1 MQRRRLLTL
10 GALGALSPMYLP
22 GAAFAQSARGVTP
35 TEILIGTIQD
45 LSGPIVSIGKPLISG
60 MTMRV
65 DQINAAGGINGRK
78 LKLLVEDCGYDPKRA
93 VLAVQKLVGSD
104 NVFAMVGTLGT
115 AIALATAPLAVDKG
129 VPNLFPIS
137 AHSGNFEPY
146 NRLKFAILTPF
157 EAGIHAGLAEMIKR
171 NKYKRVAI
179 LYQDD
184 ELGQDIL
191 RATEA
196 LLKEQNLPLVEKTS
210 FKRGATDFSSQ
221 AQRLIAAKPDVVVMA
236 TATRETIGAV
246 TVARQQGY
254 PGDFVGSSAAY
265 QADVARLGGAPLE
278 GFLAM
283 GEYPMMYRD
292 DPKNSAELN
301 AWMDAYS
308 ARFGAIPDVYSATG
322 WVAMDLFAKSAQAA
336 GRDLTVDTLVKSLE
350 NLRFPRTF
358 LGNPE
363 YRWGPNKRLGGAQI
377 RVSQV
382 KGGRWVPVTDFLEL
396 R

>member
-1 MQRRRLLTL
+1 M
-10 GALGALSPMYLP
+10 
-22 GAAFAQSARGVTP
+22 
-35 TEILIGTIQD
+35 
-45 LSGPIVSIGKPLISG
+45 
-60 MTMRV
+60 
-65 DQINAAGGINGRK
+65 
-78 LKLLVEDCGYDPKRA
+78 LVEDCGYDPKRA

-104 NVFAMVGTLGT
+104 KVFAMVGTLGT
-115 AIALATAPLAVDKG
+115 AIALATAPLAVDQG

-137 AHSGNFEPY
+137 AHSGNFEPFH
-146 NRLKFAILTPF
+146 RLKFAILTPA
-157 EAGIHAGLAEMIKR
+157 EVGIHAGLAEMIKR
-171 NKYKRVAI
+171 NKYKRVAV

-184 ELGQDIL
+184 DFWQDIL
-191 RATEA
+191 RATEN
-196 LLKEQNLPLVEKTS
+196 LLKELNLPVVEKTS

-221 AQRLIAAKPDVVVMA
+221 AQRLIAARPDVVVMA

-246 TVARQQGY
+246 TIARQLGY
-254 PGDFVGSSAAY
+254 TGDFVGSSSAY

-292 DPKNSAELN
+292 DAKNSAELN

-308 ARFGAIPDVYSATG
+308 ARFGAMPDVYSATG
-322 WVAMDLFAKSAQAA
+322 WVAIDLFAKAAQAA
-336 GRDLTVDTLVKSLE
+336 GRDLSVDALVRALE
-350 NLRFPRTF
+350 GLRYPRGF

-363 YRWGPNKRLGGAQI
+363 YRWAPNKRLGGAQI

-396 R
+396 T